1 MVAKTSRRIDDTDRA
16 IIEQLQ
22 HDGRAPFTK
31 LATAVGLSEA
41 AVRQRVARLVELGA
55 IQIVAVT
62 NPLLIGRR
70 RMAMIGVRTSGPTDA
85 VSEALSA
92 IDEVAYLVVTAG
104 SFDLLC
110 EVVVADDAHL
120 LEVANTIRS
129 LPGVVG
135 TETFI
140 YLALDKQTF
149 EWGAR

>member
-120 LEVANTIRS
+120 LGVANTIRS